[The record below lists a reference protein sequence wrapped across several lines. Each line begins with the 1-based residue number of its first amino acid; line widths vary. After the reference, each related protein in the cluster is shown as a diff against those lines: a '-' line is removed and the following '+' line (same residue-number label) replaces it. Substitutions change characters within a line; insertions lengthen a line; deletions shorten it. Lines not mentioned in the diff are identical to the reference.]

1 MSGVIYLRRGA
12 RARRL
17 FLRLRDPH
25 LRRLQRRARAE
36 NVPLFDPL
44 SCRALRRAAGRS
56 LRARASVEHCSRSAL
71 AFLLAACGRSEAPKF
86 ELHRH
91 HRSATSA
98 RSLDLTDH
106 NGQRRTLADFRGK
119 VVVAVLRLHALPRR
133 LPDDHAGAGQVA
145 KELGP
150 DASAVQV
157 LFVTVDPER
166 DTPEVLR
173 QYIPAFNPAFLGL
186 YGNAEETSRA
196 AKEFKVYFHK
206 QPQRGGDYTVDHTAG
221 TYVLDPNG
229 RLRLFAQYQGAG
241 SQVFL
246 HDIRVLLRE
255 AA

>member
-1 MSGVIYLRRGA
+1 MPPSWSTTT
-12 RARRL
+12 RAY
-17 FLRLRDPH
+17 F
-25 LRRLQRRARAE
+25 
-36 NVPLFDPL
+36 
-44 SCRALRRAAGRS
+44 CRALLA
-56 LRARASVEHCSRSAL
+56 LTL
-71 AFLLAACGRSEAPKF
+71 AFLVAACGRSEAPKF
-86 ELHRH
+86 ELTDITG
-91 HRSATSA
+91 ADFGK
-98 RSLDLTDH
+98 SLDLTDH

-119 VVVAVLRLHALPRR
+119 VVVLFFGFTHC
-133 LPDDHAGAGQVA
+133 PDVCPTTMLELAQVA

-150 DASAVQV
+150 DASRLQV

-166 DTPEVLR
+166 DTPDVLR
-173 QYIPAFNPAFLGL
+173 QYIPSFNPAFLGL

-229 RLRLFAQYQGAG
+229 RLRLFAQYGAG